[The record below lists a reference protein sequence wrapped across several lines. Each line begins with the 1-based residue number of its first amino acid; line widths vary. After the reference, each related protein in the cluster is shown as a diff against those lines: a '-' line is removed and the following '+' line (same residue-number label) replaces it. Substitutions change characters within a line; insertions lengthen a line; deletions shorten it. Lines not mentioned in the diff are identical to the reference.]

1 MPQDKKPSS
10 PPHQPAEDMFGR
22 PTATRHADPDAE
34 ARSREIDEA
43 PTMDAQ
49 YACGPRPHKDDE
61 ECGSIDDLPDGD
73 GLRSDLGK
81 NPLPEHYWSAYPGG
95 KPDGEK

>member
-10 PPHQPAEDMFGR
+10 PPNQPAEDMFGR
-22 PTATRHADPDAE
+22 PTDTRHADDE
-34 ARSREIDEA
+34 ARAREIDEA
-43 PTMDAQ
+43 PTLDAQ
-49 YACGPRPHKDDE
+49 YACGPRPHKDDA
-61 ECGSIDDLPDGD
+61 ECGSIDDIPDGD

-81 NPLPEHYWSAYPGG
+81 NPLPELYWSAYPDG